1 MSFSATAFVGFQ
13 SVPDVVVVVVVV
25 DVDAVLVAPLFFDE
39 PFPLAVVV
47 VDFGPFAFEPPAW
60 SVFTEVDFGDGPFA
74 LEEPFVV
81 VVVEGAFVVVLV
93 VFGPLELDVFGAAST
108 LTVSPAAASNA
119 AGSAIHLVI
128 APPAETVEQGTY
140 PVPFWDWWA

>member
-13 SVPDVVVVVVVV
+13 SVPVVVFVGFV
-25 DVDAVLVAPLFFDE
+25 DVD
-39 PFPLAVVV
+39 
-47 VDFGPFAFEPPAW
+47 GPFAFDPPAW

-81 VVVEGAFVVVLV
+81 VVVVEDALV
-93 VFGPLELDVFGAAST
+93 FCAAST

-119 AGSAIHLVI
+119 AGSATHLVI
-128 APPAETVEQGTY
+128 APPVETVEQGTY
-140 PVPFWDWWA
+140 PVPLWDCWA